1 MAQILGALILGLVV
15 GPFLGPWV
23 GVLGD
28 ISKWVI
34 QLIKALAVP
43 LLFLAIVNAV
53 SQTQVTWKA
62 GRRMVGIALLNA
74 SLALGIGLGLAAWIR
89 PGDSLKP
96 LWQQAS
102 AVATGAPSPHAPSV
116 PATSPQAAPGAAS
129 QPELRIDVRK
139 SMSAWVPQ
147 SVGQPFVDNAVI
159 PAVIL
164 AVILG
169 FAIRREREAQLKAD
183 ANSAARWDFWNHAW
197 ESAQKVAERTLFIVV
212 KLIPLAVFSAVA
224 SAVAKFGYAPLQA
237 LGVYLG
243 VALLGLSLQIGLVYQ
258 AWVAWFSPIRLKD
271 FWLEAKTPV
280 IQSIGTNSSLA
291 TLPFTLR
298 ALDRLKVSR
307 RASALGACVGTN
319 LNNDGILLYEGMA
332 MIMVVQALGMDLSWS
347 QQLLAA
353 GLCML
358 TGMGVAGVPDAGFIS
373 LSLVL
378 ATVGLPVEQLPLL
391 LSVDWILGRARS
403 VTNVLSDMTL
413 SIAIEGR
420 SER

>member
-1 MAQILGALILGLVV
+1 VAQILGALVLGLIV
-15 GPFLGPWV
+15 GPFVGPWV
-23 GVLGD
+23 GIFGD
-28 ISKWVI
+28 VSKWVI

-53 SQTQVTWKA
+53 NQTQVTWKA

-74 SLALGIGLGLAAWIR
+74 SLALAIGLGLAAWIR
-89 PGDSLKP
+89 PGDSLRP
-96 LWQQAS
+96 LWQQGAS
-102 AVATGAPSPHAPSV
+102 VS
-116 PATSPQAAPGAAS
+116 TSTAAA

-139 SMSAWVPQ
+139 SMSAWIPQ

-169 FAIRREREAQLKAD
+169 LALRREREAQLKAD
-183 ANSAARWDFWNHAW
+183 ASSLSRWEIWNHAW
-197 ESAQKVAERTLFIVV
+197 ESAQKVAERTLFFVV

-224 SAVAKFGYAPLQA
+224 SAVAKFGYSPLQA

-280 IQSIGTNSSLA
+280 VQSIGTNSSLA

-307 RASALGACVGTN
+307 HASALGACVGTN

-332 MIMVVQALGMDLSWS
+332 MIMVVQALGLDLSWS

-413 SIAIEGR
+413 SIAIDGR

>member
-1 MAQILGALILGLVV
+1 MAQILGALVLGLVV
-15 GPFLGPWV
+15 GPFVGPWV
-23 GVLGD
+23 GIFGD
-28 ISKWVI
+28 VSKWVI

-53 SQTQVTWKA
+53 NQTQVTWKA

-74 SLALGIGLGLAAWIR
+74 SLALAIGLGLAAWIR
-89 PGDSLKP
+89 PGDSLRP
-96 LWQQAS
+96 LWQQGAS
-102 AVATGAPSPHAPSV
+102 VSTN
-116 PATSPQAAPGAAS
+116 TAAA

-139 SMSAWVPQ
+139 SMSAWIPQ

-164 AVILG
+164 AVVLG
-169 FAIRREREAQLKAD
+169 LALRREREAQLKAD
-183 ANSAARWDFWNHAW
+183 ASTAQRWEVWNHAW
-197 ESAQKVAERTLFIVV
+197 ESAQKVAERTLFFVV

-224 SAVAKFGYAPLQA
+224 SAVAKFGYSPLQA

-243 VALLGLSLQIGLVYQ
+243 VALLGLSLQIGIVYQ

-280 IQSIGTNSSLA
+280 VQSIGTNSSLA

-307 RASALGACVGTN
+307 HASALGACVGTN

-332 MIMVVQALGMDLSWS
+332 MIMVVQALGLDLSWS

-413 SIAIEGR
+413 SIAIDGR
-420 SER
+420 SKS

>member
-1 MAQILGALILGLVV
+1 MAQILGALVLGLIV
-15 GPFLGPWV
+15 GPFVGPWV
-23 GVLGD
+23 GVFGD
-28 ISKWVI
+28 VSKWVI

-53 SQTQVTWKA
+53 NQTQVTWKA

-74 SLALGIGLGLAAWIR
+74 SLALAIGLGLAAWIR
-89 PGDSLKP
+89 PGDSLRP
-96 LWQQAS
+96 LWQHGAAGSTSTAS
-102 AVATGAPSPHAPSV
+102 PQVV
-116 PATSPQAAPGAAS
+116 PASSPPVSPAS
-129 QPELRIDVRK
+129 SAQPELRIDVRK
-139 SMSAWVPQ
+139 SMSAWIPQ

-169 FAIRREREAQLKAD
+169 LALRREREAQLKAD
-183 ANSAARWDFWNHAW
+183 SSTAQRWEIWNHAW
-197 ESAQKVAERTLFIVV
+197 ESAQKVAERTLFFVV

-224 SAVAKFGYAPLQA
+224 SAVAKFGYSPLQA

-243 VALLGLSLQIGLVYQ
+243 VALLGLSLQIGIVYQ
-258 AWVAWFSPIRLKD
+258 AWVAWFSPIRLRD

-280 IQSIGTNSSLA
+280 VQSIGTNSSLA

-413 SIAIEGR
+413 SIAIDGR
-420 SER
+420 SET

>member
-1 MAQILGALILGLVV
+1 MAQILGALVLGLVV
-15 GPFLGPWV
+15 GPFVGPWV
-23 GVLGD
+23 GIFGD
-28 ISKWVI
+28 VSKWVI

-53 SQTQVTWKA
+53 NQTQVTWKA

-74 SLALGIGLGLAAWIR
+74 SLALAIGLGLAAWIR
-89 PGDSLKP
+89 PGDSLRP
-96 LWQQAS
+96 LWQQ
-102 AVATGAPSPHAPSV
+102 GAPAS
-116 PATSPQAAPGAAS
+116 TSTAAA

-139 SMSAWVPQ
+139 SMSAWIPQ

-164 AVILG
+164 AVVLG
-169 FAIRREREAQLKAD
+169 LALRREREAQLKAD
-183 ANSAARWDFWNHAW
+183 ASTAQRWEIWNHAW
-197 ESAQKVAERTLFIVV
+197 ESAQKVAERTLFFVV
-212 KLIPLAVFSAVA
+212 KLISLAVFSAVA
-224 SAVAKFGYAPLQA
+224 SAVAKFGYSPLQA

-243 VALLGLSLQIGLVYQ
+243 VALLGLSLQIGIVYQ

-280 IQSIGTNSSLA
+280 VQSIGTNSSLA

-307 RASALGACVGTN
+307 HASALGACVGTN

-332 MIMVVQALGMDLSWS
+332 MIMVVQALGLDLSWS

-413 SIAIEGR
+413 SIAIDGR

>member
-1 MAQILGALILGLVV
+1 VAQILGALVLGLVV
-15 GPFLGPWV
+15 GPFVGPWV
-23 GVLGD
+23 GVFGD
-28 ISKWVI
+28 VSKWVI

-53 SQTQVTWKA
+53 NQTQVTWKA

-74 SLALGIGLGLAAWIR
+74 SLALAIGLGLAAWIR
-89 PGDSLKP
+89 PGDSLRP
-96 LWQQAS
+96 LWQQGAS
-102 AVATGAPSPHAPSV
+102 VSTN
-116 PATSPQAAPGAAS
+116 TAAA

-139 SMSAWVPQ
+139 SMSAWIPQ

-164 AVILG
+164 AVVLG
-169 FAIRREREAQLKAD
+169 LALRREREAQLKAD
-183 ANSAARWDFWNHAW
+183 ASSVGRWESWNHAW
-197 ESAQKVAERTLFIVV
+197 ESAQKVAERTLFFVV

-224 SAVAKFGYAPLQA
+224 SAVAKFGYSPLQA

-243 VALLGLSLQIGLVYQ
+243 VALLGLSLQIGIVYQ

-280 IQSIGTNSSLA
+280 VQSIGTNSSLA

-307 RASALGACVGTN
+307 HASALGACVGTN

-332 MIMVVQALGMDLSWS
+332 MIMVVQALGLDLSWS
-347 QQLLAA
+347 QLLLAA

-413 SIAIEGR
+413 SIAIDGR
-420 SER
+420 SKS

>member
-1 MAQILGALILGLVV
+1 MAQILGALVLGLVV
-15 GPFLGPWV
+15 GPFVGPWV
-23 GVLGD
+23 GVFGD
-28 ISKWVI
+28 VSKWVI

-53 SQTQVTWKA
+53 NQTQVTWKA

-74 SLALGIGLGLAAWIR
+74 SLALAIGLGLAAWIR
-89 PGDSLKP
+89 PGDSLRP
-96 LWQQAS
+96 LWQHGAAGTTSS
-102 AVATGAPSPHAPSV
+102 A
-116 PATSPQAAPGAAS
+116 SPQAAPVSSA

-139 SMSAWVPQ
+139 SMSAWIPQ

-169 FAIRREREAQLKAD
+169 LALRREREAQLKAD
-183 ANSAARWDFWNHAW
+183 AITAQRWEIWNHAW
-197 ESAQKVAERTLFIVV
+197 ESAQKVAERTLFFVV

-224 SAVAKFGYAPLQA
+224 SAVAKFGYSPLQA

-243 VALLGLSLQIGLVYQ
+243 VALLGLSLQIGIVYQ

-280 IQSIGTNSSLA
+280 VQSIGTNSSLA

-413 SIAIEGR
+413 SIAIDGR
-420 SER
+420 SET

>member
-1 MAQILGALILGLVV
+1 VAQILGALVLGLVV
-15 GPFLGPWV
+15 GPFVGPWV
-23 GVLGD
+23 GVFGD
-28 ISKWVI
+28 VSKWVI

-53 SQTQVTWKA
+53 NQTQVTWKA

-74 SLALGIGLGLAAWIR
+74 SLALAIGLGLAAWIR
-89 PGDSLKP
+89 PGDSLRP
-96 LWQQAS
+96 LWQQGAS
-102 AVATGAPSPHAPSV
+102 VSTN
-116 PATSPQAAPGAAS
+116 TAAA

-139 SMSAWVPQ
+139 SMSAWIPQ

-164 AVILG
+164 AVVLG
-169 FAIRREREAQLKAD
+169 LALRREREAQLKAD
-183 ANSAARWDFWNHAW
+183 ASSVGRWESWNHAW
-197 ESAQKVAERTLFIVV
+197 ESAQKVAERTLFFVV

-224 SAVAKFGYAPLQA
+224 SAVAKFGYSPLQA

-243 VALLGLSLQIGLVYQ
+243 VALLGLSLQIGIVYQ

-280 IQSIGTNSSLA
+280 VQSIGTNSSLA

-307 RASALGACVGTN
+307 HASALGACVGTN

-332 MIMVVQALGMDLSWS
+332 MIMVVQALGLDLSWS

-413 SIAIEGR
+413 SIAIDGR
-420 SER
+420 SKS

>member
-1 MAQILGALILGLVV
+1 MAQILGALVLGLVV
-15 GPFLGPWV
+15 GPFVGPWV
-23 GVLGD
+23 GVFGD
-28 ISKWVI
+28 VSKWVI

-53 SQTQVTWKA
+53 NQTQVTWKA

-74 SLALGIGLGLAAWIR
+74 SLALAIGLGLAAWIR
-89 PGDSLKP
+89 PGDSLRP
-96 LWQQAS
+96 LWQQGAS
-102 AVATGAPSPHAPSV
+102 VSTN
-116 PATSPQAAPGAAS
+116 TAAA

-139 SMSAWVPQ
+139 SMSAWIPQ

-164 AVILG
+164 AVVLG
-169 FAIRREREAQLKAD
+169 LALRREREAQLKAD
-183 ANSAARWDFWNHAW
+183 ASSVGRWESWNHAW
-197 ESAQKVAERTLFIVV
+197 ESAQKVAERTLFFVV

-224 SAVAKFGYAPLQA
+224 SAVAKFGYSPLQA

-243 VALLGLSLQIGLVYQ
+243 VALLGLSLQIGIVYQ

-280 IQSIGTNSSLA
+280 VQSIGTNSSLA

-307 RASALGACVGTN
+307 HASALGACVGTN

-332 MIMVVQALGMDLSWS
+332 MIMVVQALGLDLSWS

-413 SIAIEGR
+413 SIAIDGR
-420 SER
+420 SKS